1 MVTKNIMGKQYHQGR
16 FIQMGES
23 KTETKTKVIS
33 RIDEM
38 WQWSEAIH
46 SNSVQHLGAVRR
58 YYWLLIRGDGIISA
72 MGGVCFVKN

>member
-38 WQWSEAIH
+38 WQ
-46 SNSVQHLGAVRR
+46 
-58 YYWLLIRGDGIISA
+58 
-72 MGGVCFVKN
+72 